1 MESSKESRLSSLK
14 SAAPSRPARIL
25 SFIAILISGAC
36 GGLVGYTVT
45 DLQCSGDCVALSG
58 SIGLAG
64 AGLAAGGVGIVCVL
78 TLRAMTEWKTN
89 EQQQS
94 LRDRYPVEEL

>member
-1 MESSKESRLSSLK
+1 MRVSNQNLISTFK
-14 SAAPSRPARIL
+14 SAAPSSKARIL

-58 SIGLAG
+58 GIGLAG

-78 TLRAMTEWKTN
+78 TLRAMAEWRTN
-89 EQQQS
+89 EQQKS
-94 LRDRYPVEEL
+94 IRDRYPVEET